1 MRRWLIGIVLVL
13 AVAGGLPLLTL
24 GAGGGPLLQPADYL
38 DPGLCWTGCKNTG
51 RGGALSKLGYLYLT
65 RAKSYHLKRA

>member
-38 DPGLCWTGCKNTG
+38 DPVYHQFLIHMVPILEFHIYQLHKHF
-51 RGGALSKLGYLYLT
+51 LYNIL
-65 RAKSYHLKRA
+65 H